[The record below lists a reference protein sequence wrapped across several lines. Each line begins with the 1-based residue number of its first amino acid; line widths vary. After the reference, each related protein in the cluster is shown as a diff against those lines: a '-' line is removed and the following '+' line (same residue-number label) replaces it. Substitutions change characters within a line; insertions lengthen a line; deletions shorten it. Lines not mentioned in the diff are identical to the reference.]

1 MNKNLLIL
9 LAVSVVVF
17 FANIGGTS
25 IYVLDEAK
33 NAGCAMEMYQRGDW
47 VVPTFNDALRTDK
60 PPLHYFLMKVSYFV
74 FGINPFAARFF
85 SAMMGVLTVLSVYFF
100 SRKLLNEQIAFF
112 SALILIS
119 SIQLS
124 IQFHLAVPDPYL
136 IFFLTTGLLSF
147 IYAFVNNHKSFYYIF
162 YFTVSLA

>member
-47 VVPTFNDALRTDK
+47 VVPTFNGVLRTDK
-60 PPLHYFLMKVSYFV
+60 PPLHYYFMKVAYGI
-74 FGINPFAARFF
+74 FGINSF
-85 SAMMGVLTVLSVYFF
+85 SARVFSSLMGIFTVLSV
-100 SRKLLNEQIAFF
+100 
-112 SALILIS
+112 
-119 SIQLS
+119 
-124 IQFHLAVPDPYL
+124 
-136 IFFLTTGLLSF
+136 FL
-147 IYAFVNNHKSFYYIF
+147 
-162 YFTVSLA
+162 